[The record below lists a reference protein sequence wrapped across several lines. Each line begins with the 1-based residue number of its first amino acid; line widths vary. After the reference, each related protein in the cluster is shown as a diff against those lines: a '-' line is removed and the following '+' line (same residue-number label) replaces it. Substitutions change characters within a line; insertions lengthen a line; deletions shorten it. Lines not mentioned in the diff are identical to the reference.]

1 MGGMIHERN
10 KNPSHASHQFP
21 FCPALALPSDI
32 VESVATQWR
41 SKNKN
46 SREIR
51 GCCSEYAILP
61 SGKMGAEGLEPPTP
75 SV

>member
-32 VESVATQWR
+32 VESVATQKR
-41 SKNKN
+41 KQPRN
-46 SREIR
+46 SRLFFGIPH
-51 GCCSEYAILP
+51 YAI
-61 SGKMGAEGLEPPTP
+61 K
-75 SV
+75 V